1 MDIPMLVTVNAV
13 AGVVIGVA
21 GEKYLRVVVG
31 IVFGIWSSVMS
42 ASWVAIDLGSV
53 AASVSMAFLS
63 FFFAS
68 IFGAVLPKQAA
79 SFLGGYGLAAGV
91 LARFFPVITGPVT
104 VAVAAV
110 LALPLYTLIRIRSGL
125 GLAIS
130 GAILLFYGFSLL
142 SLPLAYILTAL
153 GFAFFIAVDWLRRR
167 PAPNKLE

>member
-1 MDIPMLVTVNAV
+1 MDIPTLVAVNAIS
-13 AGVVIGVA
+13 GVVIGVA

-31 IVFGIWSSVMS
+31 IVFGFWSSIMS
-42 ASWVAIDLGSV
+42 ATWVAIDLGSV

-91 LARFFPVITGPVT
+91 FSRFFPVVIGPVT

-110 LALPLYTLIRIRSGL
+110 LALPLYVLIRIKSGV
-125 GLAIS
+125 GLAIA

-142 SLPLAYILTAL
+142 SLPLAYILTTV
-153 GFAFFIAVDWLRRR
+153 GFAFFIAVDKLRRN
-167 PAPNKLE
+167 PTPGKPE

>member
-31 IVFGIWSSVMS
+31 VIFGVWSSVMS

-53 AASVSMAFLS
+53 AASVSIALLS

-68 IFGAVLPKQAA
+68 IFGAVLPKQTA

-91 LARFFPVITGPVT
+91 FARFFPVVTGPVA
-104 VAVAAV
+104 VAVATV
-110 LALPLYTLIRIRSGL
+110 LALPLYILIRIKSGV

-142 SLPLAYILTAL
+142 SLPLAYILTAM
-153 GFAFFIAVDWLRRR
+153 GFAFFIAVDWLRRS
-167 PAPNKLE
+167 PPSNKLK